1 MTHVRQDVRIRGKKY
16 KENFNEMGFG
26 PINDSDR
33 ANTYQVAGTKM
44 GVREFAIW
52 CISAL

>member
-1 MTHVRQDVRIRGKKY
+1 
-16 KENFNEMGFG
+16 MGFG